1 MALRYKTA
9 NRGHQRLL
17 ACTGQSVIAIDLGSD
32 DLALTCGRKRCQDP
46 QVDIMPTLPAP
57 QLRTLVHRRERPACY
72 PGHPLTNV
80 VILVKRNGRVWALK

>member
-46 QVDIMPTLPAP
+46 GSDVPRSRPLADHQTFVHPTTDALTAP
-57 QLRTLVHRRERPACY
+57 RTVVRRGVRMYRHGLA
-72 PGHPLTNV
+72 
-80 VILVKRNGRVWALK
+80 